1 MLTPLRN
8 YGAERVPRT
17 GGVVL
22 AFNHFHWVDPPTFG
36 LLSPRPMQFVAKVE
50 AHRIPGLGQLL
61 RSFGT
66 ISVRRG
72 ESDRE
77 AVRQMRESVREGHA
91 LGLFV
96 EGTRQLNGV
105 PGQVQ
110 PGAAMVAL
118 QEDVPVVPAAIYGSY
133 DWKPGNW
140 HPISVAW
147 GEPLRFEGLPKNGE
161 GLSRGLRRDC
171 RTGSTACTTGSAR
184 CTSSAGPARDP
195 TGMSETTE
203 TPEVQQPEIIGTVA
217 IVGFPNVGK
226 STLINRLTESR
237 QAVVHETPGVTRDR
251 KELLADWNGKHF
263 LLIDTGGVDDLATDP
278 FSPEI
283 AKQARAAIKE
293 ADLVL
298 FVVDARHGITPG
310 DEELAVTLRA
320 SKKPVIVLANKIDDP
335 RKDLEAVE
343 FHKLGLGDPFPL
355 SALHGHGTGDLLD
368 RVVDML
374 PGEGPVQV
382 GDEAIRVAI
391 LGRPNVGKSSLLNAL
406 VGAERVIVSD
416 VPGRRATPSTRS
428 SSGTGGSTSWSTR
441 PACGGSES
449 SARGSTT
456 TRSCVRS
463 RRPSGP
469 TSRSS

>member
-1 MLTPLRN
+1 MYFL
-8 YGAERVPRT
+8 
-17 GGVVL
+17 
-22 AFNHFHWVDPPTFG
+22 
-36 LLSPRPMQFVAKVE
+36 AKVE
-50 AHRIPGLGQLL
+50 AHRVPGLGQLI

-77 AVRQMRESVREGHA
+77 AVRRMREVVREGHA

-96 EGTRQLNGV
+96 EGTRQRSGV

-110 PGAAMVAL
+110 PGAAMVAV
-118 QEDVPVVPAAIYGSY
+118 QEQVPVVPAAIYGSY
-133 DWKPGNW
+133 EWKPGNF

-147 GEPLRFEGLPKNGE
+147 GEPVRFDGLPKKAKGYRE
-161 GLSRGLRRDC
+161 ASAEIERRLHVLHDWL
-171 RTGSTACTTGSAR
+171 AEMHAR
-184 CTSSAGPARDP
+184 RPAEAGGAAA
-195 TGMSETTE
+195 MSETE
-203 TPEVQQPEIIGTVA
+203 NPAGPEKPEIIGTVA

-226 STLINRLTESR
+226 STLINRLTETR

-263 LLIDTGGVDDLATDP
+263 LLIDTGGVDDLATDA

-283 AKQARAAIKE
+283 AKQARAAIAE

-335 RKDLEAVE
+335 RRDLDAIE

-368 RVVDML
+368 RVVDQL
-374 PGEGPVQV
+374 PGERAGAGRRR
-382 GDEAIRVAI
+382 GDPRRDPRA
-391 LGRPNVGKSSLLNAL
+391 
-406 VGAERVIVSD
+406 AERGQVVAAER
-416 VPGRRATPSTRS
+416 PRRR
-428 SSGTGGSTSWSTR
+428 
-441 PACGGSES
+441 
-449 SARGSTT
+449 
-456 TRSCVRS
+456 
-463 RRPSGP
+463 
-469 TSRSS
+469 

>member
-1 MLTPLRN
+1 MHELGR
-8 YGAERVPRT
+8 PR
-17 GGVVL
+17 
-22 AFNHFHWVDPPTFG
+22 
-36 LLSPRPMQFVAKVE
+36 
-50 AHRIPGLGQLL
+50 
-61 RSFGT
+61 
-66 ISVRRG
+66 
-72 ESDRE
+72 
-77 AVRQMRESVREGHA
+77 
-91 LGLFV
+91 
-96 EGTRQLNGV
+96 
-105 PGQVQ
+105 
-110 PGAAMVAL
+110 
-118 QEDVPVVPAAIYGSY
+118 
-133 DWKPGNW
+133 
-140 HPISVAW
+140 
-147 GEPLRFEGLPKNGE
+147 
-161 GLSRGLRRDC
+161 
-171 RTGSTACTTGSAR
+171 
-184 CTSSAGPARDP
+184 ARDASV
-195 TGMSETTE
+195 MSETTE

-283 AKQARAAIKE
+283 AKQARAAIEE

-368 RVVDML
+368 RVVDLL
-374 PGEGPVQV
+374 PGEGPTQV

-416 VPGRRATPSTRS
+416 VPGHDPGHRRHDPRAGRADLPAGRHR
-428 SSGTGGSTSWSTR
+428 R
-441 PACGGSES
+441 PAAEAKAAPGDRLLLGAAR
-449 SARGSTT
+449 ARG
-456 TRSCVRS
+456 
-463 RRPSGP
+463 G
-469 TSRSS
+469 

>member
-1 MLTPLRN
+1 M
-8 YGAERVPRT
+8 T

-22 AFNHFHWVDPPTFG
+22 AINHFHWIDPPVFG
-36 LLSPRPMQFVAKVE
+36 LLSPRTIHFVAKVE
-50 AHRIPGLGQLL
+50 AHRIPGLGQLI

-77 AVRQMRESVREGHA
+77 AVRRMREVVRDGRA

-96 EGTRQLNGV
+96 EGTRQRTGV
-105 PGQVQ
+105 PGTVQ
-110 PGAAMVAL
+110 PGAAMVAI
-118 QEDVPVVPAAIYGSY
+118 QEDVPVVPAAIYGTHE
-133 DWKPGNW
+133 WKPGNF
-140 HPISVAW
+140 HPVSVAW
-147 GEPLRFEGLPKNGE
+147 GEPMRFDGLPKGAKGYRE
-161 GLSRGLRRDC
+161 ASAEIQRRIHALHDWLAEMHALGRPARRD
-171 RTGSTACTTGSAR
+171 
-184 CTSSAGPARDP
+184 PAE
-195 TGMSETTE
+195 MSETTE

-251 KELLADWNGKHF
+251 KELLCDWNGKHF

-278 FSPEI
+278 FSPAI
-283 AKQARAAIKE
+283 ARQARAAIEE

-310 DEELAVTLRA
+310 DEELAATLRA
-320 SKKPVIVLANKIDDP
+320 SKKPVLVLANKIDDP
-335 RKDLEAVE
+335 RSDLDAVE

-368 RVVDML
+368 AIVERL
-374 PGEGPVQV
+374 PGEGPTQV

-406 VGAERVIVSD
+406 
-416 VPGRRATPSTRS
+416 
-428 SSGTGGSTSWSTR
+428 
-441 PACGGSES
+441 
-449 SARGSTT
+449 SARSA
-456 TRSCVRS
+456 
-463 RRPSGP
+463 
-469 TSRSS
+469 